1 VLTLFKIGFLEF
13 TLIDLIDV
21 VLVTLIIGGIY
32 YALKN
37 TIAIQILFGLIIL
50 IFFSFITEAVNLR
63 AVSWILKTILNIWL
77 IGFIVLFQPE
87 IRKALVLLTR
97 SRMFSVFLKPE
108 ISQTL
113 DEIVDAVKEMVSK
126 RIGALIVFP
135 KSQNVQMTIDTG
147 IPLQATVSKELILSI
162 FNTKSP
168 LHDGAVIIDGQ
179 TITAARCILP
189 LSSVSKWE
197 GRNLGTRHRAGLG
210 LSEQVDAVVLIISEE
225 IGSISIAYRG
235 SLKLN
240 IPVEDLQ
247 NNLMKLLTE

>member
-1 VLTLFKIGFLEF
+1 MLTLFKIGFLEL
-13 TLIDLIDV
+13 TLIDVIDV
-21 VLVTLIIGGIY
+21 ILVTLIIGGIY
-32 YALKN
+32 YVLKN

-97 SRMFSVFLKPE
+97 SRIFSIFLKPQ

-113 DEIVDAVKEMVSK
+113 DEIIDAIRDMVN
-126 RIGALIVFP
+126 RRVGALIVFP

-147 IPLQATVSKELILSI
+147 IPLQANVSKELILSI

-189 LSSVSKWE
+189 LANVSKWE
-197 GRNLGTRHRAGLG
+197 SRNLGTRHRAGLG
-210 LSEQVDAVVLIISEE
+210 LSEQVDAVIVIVSEE
-225 IGSISIAYRG
+225 LGSVSIAHRG
-235 SLKLN
+235 SLRLN
-240 IPVEDLQ
+240 VPIDDLQ
-247 NNLMKLLTE
+247 NQLMKLLTE